1 MPCIV
6 HVRVMRYISGN
17 WLSNLIDV
25 RMSPLNFQVIAE
37 IKVCVVKDVIT
48 NGTGCSLNDHWV
60 RIRDALIIKIFSR
73 SLGKAKAKRNIYED
87 SLKIISLFSKFWHF
101 KLPMW

>member
-37 IKVCVVKDVIT
+37 IKVCVEKM
-48 NGTGCSLNDHWV
+48 L
-60 RIRDALIIKIFSR
+60 
-73 SLGKAKAKRNIYED
+73 
-87 SLKIISLFSKFWHF
+87 
-101 KLPMW
+101 LPMARAARSMIIG